1 MERHSQLSAL
11 IQQGSQA
18 IPASYRIN
26 KLNGNI
32 DIRQRTTMP
41 EHRTG
46 TPARLSQLESFL
58 WHDFDAGFDDWNVWV
73 RRKMPHSAEATTT
86 KSAFRYGMQLHA
98 ALRSLQAANSG
109 MATSNEVAG
118 RETFNRLVARY
129 GIHPHLGEDGVIVL
143 ASDRPTDGVVSLMLA
158 AFEAMQTGVWKRF
171 KLCREPT
178 CRASYYDASKP
189 AAKTWCSMDTC
200 GSRNK
205 MRRYRAKT

>member
-1 MERHSQLSAL
+1 
-11 IQQGSQA
+11 
-18 IPASYRIN
+18 
-26 KLNGNI
+26 
-32 DIRQRTTMP
+32 MP

-98 ALRSLQAANSG
+98 AMRSLQAANSG
-109 MATSNEVAG
+109 MATGNEVAG